1 MRRASRTDSNQREL
15 VEALKKIGAKCI
27 FIGKPVDLLVGY
39 RGKNLL
45 LEVKRPDK
53 REWKS
58 ALTQEQK
65 NFVETWPGEVVVC
78 YSNEEA
84 VNAVVGKVVG

>member
-1 MRRASRTDSNQREL
+1 MRRAARTDDNQHEL
-15 VEALKKIGAKCI
+15 VEALKKIGAKCY
-27 FIGKPVDLLVGY
+27 FIGKPVDLLVGF

-53 REWKS
+53 KGWKS

-65 NFVETWPGEVVVC
+65 DFIETWPGDVAVV
-78 YSNEEA
+78 YSVEEA
-84 VNAVVGKVVG
+84 VSAVVGKVVA